1 MKKKG
6 QALVE
11 FALII
16 PILLFLVIGVF
27 DLYQLFFAKIVLN
40 NASREGAYFLSI
52 NPADDSNCETTADP
66 IYCFKGT
73 VDAVLAE
80 ASNSGIAIDPHQ
92 VAPLQ
97 EGGSGDPVEVQVSHV
112 INLSILDF
120 FTGPVTLSSSTR
132 MAQQ

>member
-40 NASREGAYFLSI
+40 NAAREGAYFLSI
-52 NPADDSNCETTADP
+52 NPSDDSKCETAADP

-80 ASNSGIAIDPHQ
+80 ASNSGIVIDPHQ